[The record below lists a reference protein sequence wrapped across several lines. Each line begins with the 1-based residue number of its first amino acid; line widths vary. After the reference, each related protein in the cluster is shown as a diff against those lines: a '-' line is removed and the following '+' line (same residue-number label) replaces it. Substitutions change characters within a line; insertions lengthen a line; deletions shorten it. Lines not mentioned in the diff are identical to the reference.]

1 MFVDTGL
8 TNPIVAA
15 DMVPFLDSMQ
25 GTGENLGIAAVV
37 VFALRY
43 RLRVH
48 VWVQD
53 QCLDVVK
60 EYAPWAVGF
69 VNHRPIYD
77 AISCRVS
84 RKEGLSLHDH
94 NVRRLGGCDWVCLG
108 GFQHG

>member
-15 DMVPFLDSMQ
+15 DMVPFFDLMQ
-25 GTGENLGIAAVV
+25 CTGEHLGIAAVV

-60 EYAPWAVGF
+60 EYAAWAVGF

-77 AISCRVS
+77 AISCKVS
-84 RKEGLSLHDH
+84 PQGLSLHDH
-94 NVRRLGGCDWVCLG
+94 NVRRLGGCDWVCSG